1 MTAVLAPTA
10 PVSADAGMLAALEGL
25 EAINR
30 DLHHRLRDAHAA
42 NLGLREMLA
51 EHGVD
56 APAPVGVATLARLRA
71 LEDVL
76 DLAIRHLRAPSEA
89 SEVALRDATATAGRA
104 P

>member
-1 MTAVLAPTA
+1 MTAALAPTPA
-10 PVSADAGMLAALEGL
+10 GTEAGMLAALEGL